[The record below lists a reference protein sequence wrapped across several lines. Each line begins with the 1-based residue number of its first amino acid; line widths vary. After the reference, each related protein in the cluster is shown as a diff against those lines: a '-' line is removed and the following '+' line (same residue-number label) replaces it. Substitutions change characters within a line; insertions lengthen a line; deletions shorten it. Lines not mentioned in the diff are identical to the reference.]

1 MFALRKQTARPFV
14 KVVIEFYTPT
24 DDVMFGNCELFH
36 NLANIYCGF
45 SLFWWVCISHG
56 FNLHFLKTENVEKC
70 LCAYL
75 AAGILICVKYCSNI
89 LIGLFVI
96 LLLSCRSS
104 L

>member
-1 MFALRKQTARPFV
+1 MMDNFLHRHILSFVLGKQLAVRLLGPKENACLLLENKQPGLFV

-56 FNLHFLKTENVEKC
+56 CNLHFSEDRKC
-70 LCAYL
+70 
-75 AAGILICVKYCSNI
+75 
-89 LIGLFVI
+89 
-96 LLLSCRSS
+96 
-104 L
+104 